1 LLWALAVEAV
11 DEALGLLRQEVRDA
25 MLLAGCADL
34 AAVAGLTT
42 GRA

>member
-11 DEALGLLRQEVRDA
+11 DEALGLLRRELRDA

-34 AAVAGLTT
+34 TAIKELTT